1 MFITDPFT
9 FSNSTREADKPVKS
23 QKSIL
28 ITKIKSKRAGID
40 KYSFVTFPAHTPKP
54 KPETAARCDKKDC
67 TIILVLLLVFFF
79 PSLSAHRSKKTPS

>member
-1 MFITDPFT
+1 VFITDPFT

-40 KYSFVTFPAHTPKP
+40 KYSFVTFSSAHT
-54 KPETAARCDKKDC
+54 ETETRNRCA
-67 TIILVLLLVFFF
+67 L
-79 PSLSAHRSKKTPS
+79 R